1 VKTALAVLAIMGGI
15 YYLTQKITPEMV
27 INRAIGNMYRSS
39 LRNPD
44 WYR

>member
-15 YYLTQKITPEMV
+15 YYLTQKITPEMLM
-27 INRAIGNMYRSS
+27 NRAIGNMYRSS
-39 LRNPD
+39 LKRQD